1 MQFNKQTQVS
11 IFSSLKKFSIKNWLK
26 LSIKFWPWQV
36 KILQESGSW
45 LPKTNCQVS
54 ALTSRETNY
63 DITELAAFGN
73 GHDAKLSSRTM
84 LCIWWNHFFSH
95 SKNKK
100 EEFSFLM
107 LQVAHVKHLEHH
119 HFSLRQGN
127 KKELHLPPGISATLL
142 QEQNSSF
149 WF

>member
-1 MQFNKQTQVS
+1 MQLNKQIQIS
-11 IFSSLKKFSIKNWLK
+11 IFSSLKKFSIKHRLK

-54 ALTSRETNY
+54 ALTSKETNY

-73 GHDAKLSSRTM
+73 GHDPKLPSRTM

-95 SKNKK
+95 GGGGGRIFFPDAPGGTCKTFGTSSLLSK
-100 EEFSFLM
+100 
-107 LQVAHVKHLEHH
+107 V
-119 HFSLRQGN
+119 RQQ
-127 KKELHLPPGISATLL
+127 KRIALATRYFCHPFTRT
-142 QEQNSSF
+142 NSSF